1 MKTALIA
8 GATGLVGSELLQ
20 LLVKSDHYK
29 TIHVITRR
37 PIETGSDK
45 IVTHTADSETIENL
59 MISEKMDHA
68 FCALGTTIKKAK
80 TKENFRRI
88 DHDYVLAFA
97 KKTVGF
103 GAEKFMVVSS
113 LGANPKSLFFY
124 NRVKGEVEQALQQ
137 VQIKHLF
144 IFRPS
149 LLLGKRN
156 EQRSGEEIATR
167 IYRLLEPLFIGK
179 LKKYKG
185 IEAATV
191 AKAMIEAALH
201 ETDETRIYESD
212 EIRNF
217 LKQKA

>member
-1 MKTALIA
+1 MKTAIIA

-20 LLVKSDHYK
+20 MLVKSDHYK
-29 TIHVITRR
+29 TIHVITRK

-45 IVTHTADSETIENL
+45 IISHIADAETIETL
-59 MISEKMDHA
+59 VIHEKIDHA

-80 TKENFRRI
+80 TKENFRKV
-88 DHDYVLAFA
+88 DHDYVLVFA
-97 KKTVGF
+97 KKAVGF

-124 NRVKGEVEQALQQ
+124 SRVKGEVEQALQQ

-156 EQRSGEEIATR
+156 EHRAGEEIAAR
-167 IYRLLEPLFIGK
+167 IYRVIEPLFIGR

-185 IEAATV
+185 IAAATV
-191 AKAMIEAALH
+191 AKAMIEVALL
-201 ETDETRIYESD
+201 ETDDTRIYESD

-217 LKQKA
+217 

>member
-8 GATGLVGSELLQ
+8 GATGLVGSS
-20 LLVKSDHYK
+20 LVKMLADSDQYN
-29 TIHVITRR
+29 TIHVVARR
-37 PIETGSDK
+37 PVETGSEK
-45 IVTHTADSETIENL
+45 IVIHNISPETIDQL
-59 MISEKMDHA
+59 MIPEKIDHA

-80 TKENFRRI
+80 TKENFREI
-88 DHDYVLAFA
+88 DHDYVLDFARKAFD
-97 KKTVGF
+97 F

-124 NRVKGEVEQALQQ
+124 NRVKGEVEQALKQ
-137 VQIKHLF
+137 VQFKHLF

-156 EQRSGEEIATR
+156 EQRSGEEIAAR
-167 IYRLLEPLFIGK
+167 IYRVLEPLFIGK

-185 IEAATV
+185 IEAAKV
-191 AKAMIEAALH
+191 AKAMIEIALYETAA
-201 ETDETRIYESD
+201 DRIYESD

-217 LKQKA
+217 

>member
-20 LLVKSDHYK
+20 MLVKSDHYK

-45 IVTHTADSETIENL
+45 LVTHIADPETIENL
-59 MISEKMDHA
+59 VIHEKMDHA

-80 TKENFRRI
+80 TRENFRRI

-97 KKTVGF
+97 KKVVGF

-124 NRVKGEVEQALQQ
+124 NRVKGEVEQALKQ
-137 VQIKHLF
+137 VQFKHLF

-149 LLLGKRN
+149 LLLGKRK
-156 EQRSGEEIATR
+156 EQRTGEEIAAR
-167 IYRLLEPLFIGK
+167 LYRVLEPLFIGK

-191 AKAMIEAALH
+191 AKAMISVALH
-201 ETDETRIYESD
+201 ETAAERIYESD

-217 LKQKA
+217 